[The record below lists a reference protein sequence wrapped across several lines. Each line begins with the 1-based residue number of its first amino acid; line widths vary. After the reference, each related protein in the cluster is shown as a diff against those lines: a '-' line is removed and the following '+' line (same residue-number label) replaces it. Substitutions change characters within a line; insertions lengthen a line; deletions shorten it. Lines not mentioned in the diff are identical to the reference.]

1 MPTSDRVDLPQGAL
15 ELLILRTL
23 TRGQEHGYAI
33 GQRIRERSAEALA
46 VEEGS
51 LYPALHRMERHGWI
65 EAEWGTSD
73 KGRRAKFYALTAEGR
88 RRLTDAKAS
97 WQRMTRAVGLVLEG
111 GAT

>member
-1 MPTSDRVDLPQGAL
+1 MPTPDRVDLPQGAL

-23 TRGQEHGYAI
+23 NRGAEHGYAI

-51 LYPALHRMERHGWI
+51 LYPALHRMERRGWI
-65 EAEWGTSD
+65 DAEWGTSD
-73 KGRRAKFYALTAEGR
+73 KGRRAKFYALTSDGE
-88 RRLTDAKAS
+88 RRLADASSS